1 VFGDRSST
9 CAIAP
14 YPHVVPAKPKK
25 PKAKKTV
32 KPAKPATK
40 TTEVVAEAASAA
52 AGQYL
57 REQRAAQAEAAAANE
72 PESARKRGGGDP
84 LAGELRSQLLPL
96 LVLHF
101 MSQAPTYGNQLI
113 DRVTELTG
121 GVLTVNPNT
130 MYPLLR
136 GFESRGL
143 IEGKWE
149 HPERRSRRFYSLTP
163 AGRKELDRLLP
174 GARKAL
180 DSLGHT
186 LADIR
191 GELFG

>member
-1 VFGDRSST
+1 MTDKT
-9 CAIAP
+9 
-14 YPHVVPAKPKK
+14 AKS
-25 PKAKKTV
+25 
-32 KPAKPATK
+32 ATK

-57 REQRAAQAEAAAANE
+57 REQRAALTEAATIA
-72 PESARKRGGGDP
+72 PEGVRKRGGADP

-101 MSQAPTYGNQLI
+101 MSQAPSYGNQLI

-143 IEGKWE
+143 IEGRWE

-163 AGRKELDRLLP
+163 AGRKELERLLP

-191 GELFG
+191 EELFV